1 LIPLLA
7 LPLRESIGEGDTK
20 FHVVPHFSGISWKF
34 PILTVAGLNLPLRGQ
49 SPLSN
54 EPFVLIPDY
63 RNKGQIS

>member
-1 LIPLLA
+1 LTPLLA
-7 LPLRESIGEGDTK
+7 LPLRESIGEGDTN
-20 FHVVPHFSGISWKF
+20 FHLVPHFYGISWKF

-63 RNKGQIS
+63 RNKGQIT